1 MAKQPVVYILASGK
15 NGTLYIGVSSNL
27 KARIWQHRNHE
38 VAGFTSKYDVVS
50 LVHYEFYSTMPD
62 AIRGEKRLKKW
73 NRVWKINLIESNNPL
88 WEDLWQ
94 QIVL

>member
-27 KARIWQHRNHE
+27 RARIWQHRNHE
-38 VAGFTSKYDVVS
+38 VTGFTSKYDVIR

-62 AIRGEKRLKKW
+62 AIRREKRLKKW
-73 NRVWKINLIESNNPL
+73 NRAWKINLIESNNPL